1 MTGARRVSNSKVAAL
16 TIAIGVTSLLSAC
29 SVGVDKDAK
38 YYASEACKKGDG
50 IEAMVMW
57 SKARQLDE
65 KWTRAADAH
74 ADSQLYKGELN
85 YLSKFL
91 DKENPQYRDV
101 EMNWSRASFVLI
113 SECAALKIEQ

>member
-1 MTGARRVSNSKVAAL
+1 MSNSKMAAL

-29 SVGVDKDAK
+29 SIGIDKDAK
-38 YYASEACKKGDG
+38 YFASEACKKGNG

-65 KWTRAADAH
+65 IWTRAADAH
-74 ADSQLYKGELN
+74 ADSQVYKGELV

-101 EMNWSRASFVLI
+101 EMKWSRASFILI
-113 SECAALKIEQ
+113 SECAAIKIEQ